1 MSLENLRLLVN
12 KVKEQYNDKKSL
24 YHTNKVELKNEIEKE
39 YKNEIKTYSSIMTL
53 LFGNSLSNDI
63 FNRLEFMLNMAEK
76 IENKDMVEHDASV
89 AVGQRLVDD
98 IVKPQLK
105 KQLNL

>member
-98 IVKPQLK
+98 IVKPQSK
-105 KQLNL
+105 K

>member
-24 YHTNKVELKNEIEKE
+24 YHTNKVELKNEIEEE

-105 KQLNL
+105 NN

>member
-53 LFGNSLSNDI
+53 LFGNSLSNGI

-105 KQLNL
+105 K

>member
-76 IENKDMVEHDASV
+76 IKNKDMVEHDASV

-105 KQLNL
+105 K

>member
-39 YKNEIKTYSSIMTL
+39 YKNEIKIYSSIMTL

-105 KQLNL
+105 K